1 VVLRFSAS
9 HIRYFGCIFIRCSYN
24 ALATT
29 SICYHCIP
37 HCCSICSSVFSAGSL
52 FIVLWF
58 VSRSESSII
67 RSSLISIQVNL
78 NCKYGD
84 ALSILILLFSWV
96 FYSLEKA
103 SMEVEVIFNSYVL
116 TGLLCELTES
126 CAEAWT
132 VALAHITMF
141 IFLNTR
147 AFVRIVLD
155 LLLSSVWATN
165 WVKQIFGVHLFNA
178 CHTPVLIILVSS
190 RCRIYCAHLCEF
202 HFAGSL

>member
-1 VVLRFSAS
+1 MLSLCLSLLFNMLISL
-9 HIRYFGCIFIRCSYN
+9 F
-24 ALATT
+24 
-29 SICYHCIP
+29 
-37 HCCSICSSVFSAGSL
+37 SVFLAGSL

-58 VSRSESSII
+58 VSISESSII
-67 RSSLISIQVNL
+67 RSSLISIQFNL

-126 CAEAWT
+126 RAEAWT

-147 AFVRIVLD
+147 AFVRIVLG

-190 RCRIYCAHLCEF
+190 RCRMCCAHLCEF